1 MVREPVEMDPRDSD
15 VYVQGSVFDKMNHS
29 LSIDH
34 SLNKTL
40 HCLSDKSLRHQHKH
54 IHNFTSIN
62 GRSFGRNTSLIT
74 MYILDMYTINK
85 FLFSFF
91 R

>member
-1 MVREPVEMDPRDSD
+1 MVRESVEMDPQDSD
-15 VYVQGSVFDKMNHS
+15 VYVQGSAFDKMNHS

-40 HCLSDKSLRHQHKH
+40 HCLSDKSLRHRHKH

-62 GRSFGRNTSLIT
+62 GRSWGRNTSLVGVYCI
-74 MYILDMYTINK
+74 
-85 FLFSFF
+85 SFW
-91 R
+91 

>member
-1 MVREPVEMDPRDSD
+1 MVRESVEMDPQDSD
-15 VYVQGSVFDKMNHS
+15 VYVQGSAFDKMNHS

-62 GRSFGRNTSLIT
+62 DRSWGRNTSLVGVCCISLIT
-74 MYILDMYTINK
+74 V
-85 FLFSFF
+85 FLFS

>member
-1 MVREPVEMDPRDSD
+1 MVRVSVEMDPRDSD
-15 VYVQGSVFDKMNHS
+15 VYVQGSAFDKMNHS

-54 IHNFTSIN
+54 IHNFTTIN
-62 GRSFGRNTSLIT
+62 CGSWVSSTSLVWF
-74 MYILDMYTINK
+74 INK
-85 FLFSFF
+85 
-91 R
+91 